1 MEKALVKTDFHFP
14 GQKSVYHGKVR
25 DVYNIND
32 ELLVMVATDR
42 ISAFDVILP
51 KGIPFKGQM
60 LNQIAAKFLDA
71 TTDICPN
78 WKVATPDPM
87 VTVGVLCQ
95 GFPVEM
101 IVRGYLCGSAWR
113 AYKSG
118 VREICGVKLPEGM
131 KENQKFP
138 EPIITPTT
146 KAEIGEHDADIS
158 KEEILARGLATPEE
172 YALLEKYTMELFKRG
187 TQIAAE
193 RGLILV
199 DTKYEFG
206 KHDGK
211 IYLMDEIHTPD
222 SSRYF
227 YSEGYEERFA
237 KGEPQKQLSKEF
249 VREWLMDNGF
259 QGKAGQ
265 QVPEMTDAIVTS
277 ISDRYIE
284 LYEHIVGE
292 KFVKA
297 EGEDLAARIEKRAG
311 IARFV
316 AGPGLWISARDIE
329 EILKVKA
336 AFSVAVASLLERAG
350 LAAEE
355 LQTIALAGAL
365 GRHVDAD
372 MLEHL
377 GFVPA
382 GCGRKVRAVGNTSLE
397 GACLLAEKPELREEL
412 AALCAGAT
420 VLAPAEEED
429 FYERYVRAMR
439 FAPWEQ
445 AWK

>member
-1 MEKALVKTDFHFP
+1 MKALTATEYSFP
-14 GQKSVYHGKVR
+14 NQKSVYHGKVR

-32 ELLVMVATDR
+32 EKLVMVATDR

-51 KGIPFKGQM
+51 KGIPFKGQI

-78 WKVATPDPM
+78 WKLATPDPM
-87 VTVGVLCQ
+87 VTVGVMCE

-131 KENQKFP
+131 RENQKFP
-138 EPIITPTT
+138 TPIITPTT

-158 KEEILARGLATPEE
+158 KEEILAKGLATPEE
-172 YALLEKYTMELFKRG
+172 YELLEKYTLALFQRG
-187 TQIAAE
+187 TEIAAK

-206 KHDGK
+206 KHNGT

-227 YSEGYEERFA
+227 YAEGYEEKFA
-237 KGEPQKQLSKEF
+237 AGEPQKQLSKEF

-265 QVPEMTDAIVTS
+265 QVPEMTDEIVES
-277 ISDRYIE
+277 ISNRYVE
-284 LYEHIVGE
+284 LYEHIIGE
-292 KFVKA
+292 KF
-297 EGEDLAARIEKRAG
+297 EGEDADELLKRIEKN
-311 IARFV
+311 V
-316 AGPGLWISARDIE
+316 TDY
-329 EILKVKA
+329 
-336 AFSVAVASLLERAG
+336 
-350 LAAEE
+350 LA
-355 LQTIALAGAL
+355 
-365 GRHVDAD
+365 
-372 MLEHL
+372 
-377 GFVPA
+377 
-382 GCGRKVRAVGNTSLE
+382 
-397 GACLLAEKPELREEL
+397 
-412 AALCAGAT
+412 
-420 VLAPAEEED
+420 
-429 FYERYVRAMR
+429 
-439 FAPWEQ
+439 
-445 AWK
+445 

>member
-1 MEKALVKTDFHFP
+1 M
-14 GQKSVYHGKVR
+14 
-25 DVYNIND
+25 YNING
-32 ELLVMVATDR
+32 EKLVMVATDR
-42 ISAFDVILP
+42 ISAFDVVLP

-78 WKVATPDPM
+78 WKIATPDPM
-87 VTVGVLCQ
+87 VTVGVMCE

-158 KEEILARGLATPEE
+158 KEEILAKGLATPEE
-172 YALLEKYTMELFKRG
+172 YAILEKYTMALFNRG
-187 TQIAAE
+187 SEIAAE

-259 QGKAGQ
+259 QGKEGQ
-265 QVPEMTDAIVTS
+265 QVPEMTDEIVNS
-277 ISDRYIE
+277 ISERYIE
-284 LYEHIVGE
+284 LYEHITGE
-292 KFVKA
+292 KFIKEDTSNIA
-297 EGEDLAARIEKRAG
+297 ERIGKNVE
-311 IARFV
+311 
-316 AGPGLWISARDIE
+316 
-329 EILKVKA
+329 
-336 AFSVAVASLLERAG
+336 AFLN
-350 LAAEE
+350 
-355 LQTIALAGAL
+355 
-365 GRHVDAD
+365 
-372 MLEHL
+372 
-377 GFVPA
+377 
-382 GCGRKVRAVGNTSLE
+382 K
-397 GACLLAEKPELREEL
+397 
-412 AALCAGAT
+412 
-420 VLAPAEEED
+420 
-429 FYERYVRAMR
+429 
-439 FAPWEQ
+439 
-445 AWK
+445 